1 MCTSRELFHRT
12 FFANQSIFKL
22 GVAKDLIVVLAC
34 ILLLLLD
41 QRLAAFH
48 QLFSGTSVGP
58 SKSPI
63 DKIIGLQGHL
73 TF

>member
-22 GVAKDLIVVLAC
+22 GVAEDLIVVLAC
-34 ILLLLLD
+34 ILSVLLD

-48 QLFSGTSVGP
+48 QLFIGTSVGP
-58 SKSPI
+58 SKNPI
-63 DKIIGLQGHL
+63 DKMIGLQGHL
-73 TF
+73 RF